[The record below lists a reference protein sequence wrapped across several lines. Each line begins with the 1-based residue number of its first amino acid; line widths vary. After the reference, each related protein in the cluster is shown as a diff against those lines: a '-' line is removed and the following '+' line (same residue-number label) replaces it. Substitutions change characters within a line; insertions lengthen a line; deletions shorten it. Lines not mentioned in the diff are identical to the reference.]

1 MLKQHPFLPLL
12 NKFISYSSCG
22 KRLNKNGTRIKPQ
35 SVANYRY
42 AYKLVEE
49 FAILKKFDLAIY
61 EVKGNN
67 KREHTTL
74 KNYWKKFYKQ
84 FTHFL
89 HHNKGCFDNY
99 TGQTIKQIR
108 TFFNWLNNELGI
120 FTGPFHKSFYVQKE
134 DVAIITLSVQQ
145 LQFLIYDAPFEQG
158 LSAALQRSKDL
169 FVFGCTVGLRF
180 SDLSK
185 LKKQNIEVRDGNTY
199 LKVRSQKTAT
209 DTMVKLPPH
218 AISIVEKYK
227 KLKTGL
233 LPTLSLV
240 RFNANLKKLAQL
252 AGWVQPVPKF
262 RTVGGASIQ
271 QKTNSPTRFCDCVSS
286 HTMRRTSIT
295 TMLTSGMPE
304 HVVRKISGHTND
316 SKAFFRYVNLAQ
328 SLIDVEID
336 KMHNRMNNPLAA
348 AAAMV

>member
-1 MLKQHPFLPLL
+1 MLKQHPFLPLFQ
-12 NKFISYSSCG
+12 KFIGDSSSG

-35 SVANYRY
+35 SVNNYRY
-42 AYKLVEE
+42 ACKLVEE
-49 FAILKKFDLAIY
+49 FAAVKKFNLVIY

-67 KREHTTL
+67 KREHATL
-74 KNYWKKFYKQ
+74 KSYWKKFYKQ
-84 FTHFL
+84 FTAFL
-89 HHNKGCFDNY
+89 HTDKGCFDNY
-99 TGQTIKQIR
+99 TGQTIKQVR

-120 FTGPFHKSFYVQKE
+120 ATGPFHKSFYVPKE
-134 DVAIITLSVQQ
+134 MVAIVTLSVQQ
-145 LQFLIYDAPFEQG
+145 LQFLIYDTDFEQS
-158 LSAALQRSKDL
+158 LSAALQRSKDF

-180 SDLSK
+180 SDLVK
-185 LKKQNIEVRDGNTY
+185 LKKQNIETRDGNTY

-218 AISIVEKYK
+218 AIAIVAKYK

-233 LPTLSLV
+233 LPTISLF
-240 RFNANLKKLAQL
+240 RFNANLKKMAAL
-252 AGWVQPVPKF
+252 AGWTDPVPKL
-262 RTVGGASIQ
+262 RTVRGVGIQ
-271 QKTNSPTRFCDCVSS
+271 QKSTAPTRFCDCVSS

-328 SLIDVEID
+328 SLMDVEID
-336 KMHNRMNNPLAA
+336 KMHSRFNNPATM
-348 AAAMV
+348 AMA

>member
-1 MLKQHPFLPLL
+1 MLKQHPFLPLFK
-12 NKFISYSSCG
+12 KFIADSTSG

-35 SVANYRY
+35 SVANYTY
-42 AYKLVEE
+42 AYKLLEE
-49 FAILKKFDLAIY
+49 FIALKKFELTIY

-67 KREHTTL
+67 KREHDTL
-74 KNYWKKFYKQ
+74 KSYWKKFYKQ
-84 FTHFL
+84 FTNFL
-89 HHNKGCFDNY
+89 HNDKGCFDNY

-108 TFFNWLNNELGI
+108 TFINWLNNDQGI
-120 FTGPFHKSFYVQKE
+120 FTGPYHKSFYVRKE
-134 DVAIITLSVQQ
+134 EVAIITLSVQQ
-145 LQFLIYDAPFEQG
+145 LQFLIYDEAFHQS
-158 LSAALQRSKDL
+158 LSAALQRSKDF

-185 LKKQNIEVRDGNTY
+185 LKKQNIETRDGTTY

-218 AISIVEKYK
+218 AIDILHKYK
-227 KLKTGL
+227 RLKTGL
-233 LPTLSLV
+233 LPTISLF
-240 RFNANLKKLAQL
+240 RFNANLKKIAEH

-262 RTVGGASIQ
+262 RSVRGVGIQ
-271 QKTNSPTRFCDCVSS
+271 QKSTTPTRFCDCVSS

-328 SLIDVEID
+328 TLMDVEID
-336 KMHNRMNNPLAA
+336 KMHSRINKQE
-348 AAAMV
+348 VVTG

>member
-1 MLKQHPFLPLL
+1 MLKQHPFLPLFQ
-12 NKFISYSSCG
+12 KFIGDSSSG

-35 SVANYRY
+35 SVDNYRY
-42 AYKLVEE
+42 AYKLIEE
-49 FAILKKFDLAIY
+49 FAAVKKFELVIY

-74 KNYWKKFYKQ
+74 KSYWKKFYKQ
-84 FTHFL
+84 FTNFL
-89 HHNKGCFDNY
+89 HTDKGCFDNY

-134 DVAIITLSVQQ
+134 DVPIITLSVQQ
-145 LQFLIYDAPFEQG
+145 LQFLIYNTAFEQN
-158 LSAALQRSKDL
+158 LSAALQRSKD
-169 FVFGCTVGLRF
+169 FFIFGCTVGLRF

-185 LKKQNIEVRDGNTY
+185 LKKQNIEARDGNTY

-209 DTMVKLPPH
+209 DTMVKLPSH
-218 AISIVEKYK
+218 AIAILDKYK

-233 LPTLSLV
+233 LPAISLF
-240 RFNANLKKLAQL
+240 RFNANLKKLAEL
-252 AGWVQPVPKF
+252 AGWTEPVPKF
-262 RTVGGASIQ
+262 RTVRGIGIQ
-271 QKTNSPTRFCDCVSS
+271 QKSSAPTRFCDCVSS

-328 SLIDVEID
+328 SLMDVEID
-336 KMHNRMNNPLAA
+336 KMHSRFNSPVAVVMA
-348 AAAMV
+348 